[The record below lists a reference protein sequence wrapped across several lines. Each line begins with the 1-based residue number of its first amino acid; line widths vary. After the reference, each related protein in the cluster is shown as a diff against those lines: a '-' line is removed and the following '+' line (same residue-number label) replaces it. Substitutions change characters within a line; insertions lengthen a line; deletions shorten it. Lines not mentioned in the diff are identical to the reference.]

1 MKKHNKSLSIF
12 ITGIIC
18 VLLSFSCYASDVPQN
33 NALDSIIEQ
42 FRSQTKAWEPIIHQ
56 LTLSLFWGLAVI
68 SFTWT
73 FIQLVIKEGTGLVDI
88 IAELTRRTLLIGF
101 SVWMM
106 NEAPNLARALI
117 NSFVKIG
124 TTISGGAVSFSPSN
138 VFELGINI
146 ITIAC
151 KKATLLDIGGSIMLF
166 LAAIIILVCFALMAM
181 EMTILIVSGYIIVS
195 GGIVAMGFLGS
206 DWTRDHAINYFT
218 SVLGVAFKMFIM
230 QLVFIVGYSF
240 IQDWGNAIGQ
250 DSETVDYLVMLGSC
264 IVFAGLMREIP
275 SMAIALAS
283 GSLRLSGGGIASTL
297 TNMAAGAAGGA
308 LMGGAVAGM
317 MGGSSDSSESGGG
330 SGGGSDYMPESNTP
344 SATTM
349 DTGPGD
355 DGKAYDAYLA
365 SQQAAAGPS
374 PTGSPSP
381 SSGSSESDTATDSKD
396 KSDTAKKSDGGV
408 GTATK
413 SMLESVANQTKFG
426 SALAHGARS
435 LGGAPA
441 DISTPSQDD
450 VNRQFDDA
458 VKKPSFI
465 DEPEVENTDR
475 FRNNITPADTDN
487 VEEEKEQ

>member
-1 MKKHNKSLSIF
+1 
-12 ITGIIC
+12 
-18 VLLSFSCYASDVPQN
+18 
-33 NALDSIIEQ
+33 
-42 FRSQTKAWEPIIHQ
+42 
-56 LTLSLFWGLAVI
+56 
-68 SFTWT
+68 
-73 FIQLVIKEGTGLVDI
+73 
-88 IAELTRRTLLIGF
+88 
-101 SVWMM
+101 
-106 NEAPNLARALI
+106 
-117 NSFVKIG
+117 
-124 TTISGGAVSFSPSN
+124 
-138 VFELGINI
+138 
-146 ITIAC
+146 
-151 KKATLLDIGGSIMLF
+151 MLF
-166 LAAIIILVCFALMAM
+166 LAAIIILICFALMAM

-240 IQDWGNAIGQ
+240 IQDWGNAIGN

-283 GSLRLSGGGIASTL
+283 GSLRMNGGGIADTL
-297 TNMAAGAAGGA
+297 TSMAAGAAGGA

-317 MGGSSDSSESGGG
+317 MGGNSGSSESGGG
-330 SGGGSDYMPESNTP
+330 GSSGSDYTPESNTP

-365 SQQAAAGPS
+365 SQNAAASAAGPS
-374 PTGSPSP
+374 STGSPSP
-381 SSGSSESDTATDSKD
+381 SSSSTGGSESDTATDSKD

-413 SMLESVANQTKFG
+413 SMLESVANQTKLG

-441 DISTPSQDD
+441 DTSTPSPDD

-458 VKKPSFI
+458 VRKPSFT

>member
-1 MKKHNKSLSIF
+1 MKKHKQSLSIF
-12 ITGIIC
+12 IAGIIC

-73 FIQLVIKEGTGLVDI
+73 FIQLVLKEGSGLVDVL
-88 IAELTRRTLLIGF
+88 AELVRRTLLIGF
-101 SVWMM
+101 SIWMM
-106 NEAPNLARALI
+106 NEAPDLARALI

-151 KKATLLDIGGSIMLF
+151 KKATLLDIGGSMMLF
-166 LAAIIILVCFALMAM
+166 LAAIIILVCFSLMAM
-181 EMTILIVSGYIIVS
+181 EMTTLIVSGYIIVS

-240 IQDWGNAIGQ
+240 VQDWGNAIGQ

-275 SMAIALAS
+275 SMAATLAS
-283 GSLRLSGGGIASTL
+283 GSFRMEGGGIGSAITS
-297 TNMAAGAAGGA
+297 MAAGAAGGA
-308 LMGGAVAGM
+308 LMVGAAAGM
-317 MGGSSDSSESGGG
+317 MGGKSGSDESGGG
-330 SGGGSDYMPESNTP
+330 GGDYMPESNTP

-365 SQQAAAGPS
+365 SQRAAAAGPS
-374 PTGSPSP
+374 PAASPSP
-381 SSGSSESDTATDSKD
+381 SNTASSDSNAATDSKD
-396 KSDTAKKSDGGV
+396 KPDTAKKSDGGV
-408 GTATK
+408 GDLTK
-413 SMLESVANQTKFG
+413 TMLEGVASQTKLG
-426 SALAHGARS
+426 KTLAQGARS

-441 DISTPSQDD
+441 DTSTPSADD
-450 VNRQFDDA
+450 VQRQFDDA
-458 VKKPSFI
+458 VKKTSFI
-465 DEPEVENTDR
+465 DEPEVENADR